1 MQSDFELIA
10 EWISHLRARGLAETT
25 IRSYTVGIQRF
36 GTEVVCG
43 PILSAT
49 PQQIDIFLASI
60 SKHAS
65 QKVMYARGFHSFY
78 GLAHR
83 RGLIMADPTIDVHV
97 KEPEHL
103 PAVSLTEEELIR
115 LMIAAWWRAPQRAWA
130 LMLSFSIG
138 CRRSELAGIAPGD
151 ILGDKVRLTTTKGN
165 RPRLVELNSLA
176 LQALEELKP
185 WYTERSVLGGVCPQT
200 VTEWAHEAASDAGL
214 LDKVYRR
221 SHHILRASF
230 ATHLLNSGTP
240 IHVVRDLMGHR
251 SIATTQVY
259 LAAMDPQRRA
269 AVESLP
275 FAS

>member
-1 MQSDFELIA
+1 MQSDFELLA

-25 IRSYTVGIQRF
+25 IRSYSVGVNRF
-36 GTEVVCG
+36 GTEVIRG

-49 PQQIDIFLASI
+49 PSQVDEFLASI

-65 QKVMYARGFHSFY
+65 QKVMYARGLCSFY
-78 GLAHR
+78 GLHHR
-83 RGLIMADPTIDVHV
+83 RGLMGADPTVDVHV

-103 PAVSLTEEELIR
+103 PAVSLTEEELTR
-115 LMIAAWWRAPQRAWA
+115 LMIAACWRSPQRAWA

-165 RPRLVELNSLA
+165 RPRMVELNSLA
-176 LQALEELKP
+176 LVALEELKP
-185 WYTERSVLGGVCPQT
+185 WYIPTSVLGGVCPQT
-200 VTEWAHEAASDAGL
+200 VTDWAHKAAEDAGL

-230 ATHLLNSGTP
+230 ATHLLNNGTP

-269 AVESLP
+269 AVDHLP